1 MRSIPRTMRL
11 KTYSRILYLGREEQ
25 GEMSF
30 FFLGK
35 DITISYFCLTNDL
48 FSPTDRINL
57 DLSEKII

>member
-1 MRSIPRTMRL
+1 MRL